1 MMTNATDKVYA
12 ESLARFEALVAATP
26 GIERKGAMM
35 PYTSLHGH
43 MFSFLAKD
51 GTLALRLPA
60 DARAAFLAKHKTRL
74 CEQHGHVMVEY
85 VVVPSAVLARPAT
98 LRPYFEASVAYV
110 RSLEPKATTRPAKK
124 TAAKKTAA
132 KKTAAKKTVAKKTA
146 AKKTAAKKTT
156 AKKTAA
162 KRAQRAR

>member
-1 MMTNATDKVYA
+1 MTGSTDGTYA
-12 ESLARFEALVAATP
+12 ASLARFEALVASTP
-26 GIERKGAMM
+26 GVERKGATM

-43 MFSFLAKD
+43 MFSFLTKE

-60 DARAAFLAKHKTRL
+60 GTREAFLTKYKTRL

-85 VVVPSAVLARPAT
+85 VVVPSAILARPAA

-110 RSLEPKATTRPAKK
+110 RSLPPKATTRPAKK

-132 KKTAAKKTVAKKTA
+132 KKTAAKKTA

-156 AKKTAA
+156 AKK
-162 KRAQRAR
+162 R